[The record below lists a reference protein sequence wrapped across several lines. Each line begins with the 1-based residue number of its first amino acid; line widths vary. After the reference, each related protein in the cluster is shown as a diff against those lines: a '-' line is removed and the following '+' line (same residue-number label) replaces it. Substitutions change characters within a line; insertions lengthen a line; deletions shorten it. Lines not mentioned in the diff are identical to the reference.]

1 MITIFQARKVLT
13 MNPSNPTATHVAVRD
28 GRVIGVG
35 SYDDVAGWGEH
46 TLADDF
52 RDRILLPGFVEGHSH
67 ATEGVFWQFTY
78 CGSFA
83 RTDPDGLVWPGVKTV
98 EELLD
103 HLAQTEATTRGSG
116 APLTGWGLDPT
127 HLGCPPIH
135 RSLLDRVSKDRPI
148 GLMHASVHIL
158 NVNSRALELAG
169 LMRRG
174 IDHEGIPLDEEG
186 YPTGELKGPGAYGPV
201 APYVGF
207 DATRQLSDP
216 EGLRAFGRLC
226 IRKGVTTATDLANPL
241 PGDTVAR
248 MRDVVD
254 APDYPVRLVPFCL
267 FQGAAAS
274 PFCDRFQSLEQLS
287 SERLHIAGIKV
298 LLDGSIQ
305 GFSARLRW
313 PGYYNGAPNGL
324 WYTSPQQLR
333 ELLVIALGGN
343 LLLHIHVN
351 GDEAID
357 LALDLV
363 EEALHECPRRDHR
376 ITLQHCQMADAAQFR
391 RMKALGLSAN
401 LFVNH
406 LFFWGDQHHA
416 TTIGPERAARLDA
429 CATAVSNGIP
439 LGIHC
444 DAPVTPLDPLFTAWC
459 AVNRET
465 ATGRVLGTEERLS
478 VAEALQ
484 AVTLGAAYTLRLDH
498 EIGSIECGK
507 RADFAVLDE
516 DPTEAD
522 PTRLNDI
529 AVWGIVQSG
538 RIFPASEA

>member
-1 MITIFQARKVLT
+1 MTTIFRARKVLT
-13 MNPSNPTATHVAVRD
+13 MNPSNPTATHVAVKD
-28 GRVIGVG
+28 GRIIGAG
-35 SYDDVAGWGEH
+35 SYEDLAGWGQH
-46 TLADDF
+46 NLVDDF

-83 RTDPDGLVWPGVKTV
+83 RTDPDGHVWPGVKTI

-103 HLAQTEATTRGSG
+103 HLAQAEAATHRSRR
-116 APLTGWGLDPT
+116 PLTGWGLDPT

-135 RSLLDRVSKDRPI
+135 RSLLDQVSQERPI

-158 NVNSRALELAG
+158 NVNTPALELAG

-174 IDHEGIPLDEEG
+174 ISHEGIPLDEGG
-186 YPTGELKGPGAYGPV
+186 YPTGELKGPGAYGLV

-207 DATRQLSDP
+207 DTTQQLSDP

-241 PGDTVAR
+241 PENTVTR
-248 MRDVVD
+248 MRNVVD
-254 APDYPVRLVPFCL
+254 AADYPVRLVPFCL
-267 FQGAAAS
+267 FQGAATS
-274 PFCDRFQSLEQLS
+274 PFCERFLTLEQQS

-333 ELLVIALGGN
+333 DLLLITLGHN

-357 LALDLV
+357 LALDLI
-363 EEALHECPRRDHR
+363 EEALHECPRCDHR
-376 ITLQHCQMADAAQFR
+376 ITLQHCQMADPAQFR
-391 RMKALGLSAN
+391 RMKTLGLSAN

-416 TTIGPERAARLDA
+416 TTIGPERAARMNA
-429 CATAVSNGIP
+429 CATAASNGIP
-439 LGIHC
+439 LSIHC

-459 AVNRET
+459 AVNRKT
-465 ATGRVLGTEERLS
+465 ATGRLLGAEERLS
-478 VAEALQ
+478 VTDALQ
-484 AVTLGAAYTLRLDH
+484 AVTIGAAYTLRLDH

-516 DPTEAD
+516 DPTKVE
-522 PTRLNDI
+522 PTRLNEI
-529 AVWGIVQSG
+529 AVWGTVQGG
-538 RIFPASEA
+538 RIFPASQA